1 MKRILSLLI
10 VLLLC
15 FSVFTGCTQ
24 NDGDKAQ
31 FDFSY
36 SVEKTKYARG
46 ETIKITATVT
56 NVSGKTYKYD
66 GCSSYD
72 FIPSI
77 SLYNSTDKQ
86 HQLSHEGIIW
96 TSDVKPKKVK
106 NGETGTW
113 TYEFVISED
122 SKLGNYSITLSREGD
137 KKEFT
142 DILSIVEL
150 TAQNEN
156 EKYSYSSAIVGTAD
170 KGINPIQTLAH
181 TTQYTSDGEPW
192 LFGDGMGYYGIF
204 SDAET
209 IVGDFPTIVA
219 EGELEAT
226 VQGSNTLGNPRVFGM
241 DYEEYKYSHPG
252 WNGLHLLP
260 AGEYL
265 VVFYENTDTRKTNPN
280 SDTYWVTVYENIFRL
295 VVPEREMGEDYYSL
309 TFNQTYSLDREY
321 DLNTKYRAGE
331 RVEIRLQLVYE
342 QYYEVTVGDEKAVMI
357 GNEDTYV
364 IYVFIMPEGDA
375 HVQIKEVSVEI
386 PSAP

>member
-1 MKRILSLLI
+1 
-10 VLLLC
+10 
-15 FSVFTGCTQ
+15 VFTGCTQ

-36 SVEKTKYARG
+36 SLEKTKYARG

-56 NVSGKTYKYD
+56 NVSGRTYKYD

-181 TTQYTSDGEPW
+181 TTQYTATESPG
-192 LFGDGMGYYGIF
+192 F
-204 SDAET
+204 S
-209 IVGDFPTIVA
+209 
-219 EGELEAT
+219 
-226 VQGSNTLGNPRVFGM
+226 
-241 DYEEYKYSHPG
+241 
-252 WNGLHLLP
+252 
-260 AGEYL
+260 
-265 VVFYENTDTRKTNPN
+265 
-280 SDTYWVTVYENIFRL
+280 VTEWDIT
-295 VVPEREMGEDYYSL
+295 ESSL
-309 TFNQTYSLDREY
+309 MP
-321 DLNTKYRAGE
+321 K
-331 RVEIRLQLVYE
+331 QL
-342 QYYEVTVGDEKAVMI
+342 
-357 GNEDTYV
+357 
-364 IYVFIMPEGDA
+364 
-375 HVQIKEVSVEI
+375 
-386 PSAP
+386 

>member
-10 VLLLC
+10 VILLC

-36 SVEKTKYARG
+36 SLEKTKYARG

-56 NVSGKTYKYD
+56 NVSGRTYKYD